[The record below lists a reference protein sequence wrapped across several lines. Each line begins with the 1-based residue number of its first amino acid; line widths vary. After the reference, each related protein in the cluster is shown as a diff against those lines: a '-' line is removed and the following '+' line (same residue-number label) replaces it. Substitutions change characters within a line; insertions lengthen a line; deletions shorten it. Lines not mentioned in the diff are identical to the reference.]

1 MHYHLIKRILSII
14 TLCLWLVSA
23 TALNLDSLWGVWTDT
38 THSDTIRLDAMNK
51 LAWDGYLFSQPDS
64 AYYFAGLK
72 YQFAKEKGLKNY
84 MANALNIQGVSF
96 YLKRNYAKAIE
107 YFRRCYKI
115 KEEIGEKDGMARYLN
130 NMGAV
135 YKDQGD
141 YPRAIDA
148 YSRSLR
154 LREELDD
161 RRGQAAPLN
170 NLGNIY
176 RELNDYSMAL
186 DYFLR
191 SLKIKEETGDENG
204 ASGTLGNIGLVYQ
217 DQGEYVQSMKYFTRS
232 LAIKE
237 KNDDKQGMGNA
248 LNNIGLNYKKQENYS
263 KAMECFQRSLILFV
277 ELDDKKGQS
286 ALLSNLG
293 NIYQIQGDYYQA
305 IKYGKKALQ
314 FAKEVGAVMD
324 IKIASKTLYK
334 AYKKTGQHQKAL
346 KMHEIYLSM
355 RDSII
360 NKENT
365 KAALRQQIQ
374 YEYDK
379 EQALEDVKQ
388 EKKMALSKERE
399 KRQKLILSAT
409 AIGLC
414 MVLFI
419 AGFIFNR
426 LRITRNQKKLISA
439 QKKKVEQQK
448 RIIETKSKDIT
459 DSIRYAEGIQK
470 SILPTMKQV
479 KRMLPDSFIWFK
491 PKDIV
496 SGDFYWVAENNDK
509 VYFAVCDCTGH
520 GVPGSL
526 MSVVG
531 TYLLN
536 EAVNIKGIY
545 HPADIFEEVRRKLK
559 ISLKQEGL
567 DGEQRDGM
575 DAALC
580 AWDKNNKLEFAL
592 AYNSLFHI
600 RKGELM
606 ETKPDKQPVG
616 FHNIEE
622 KPYTHHELTL
632 EKGDTIYLFSD
643 GYVDQ
648 FGGKRNKKF
657 MIKNFKK
664 LLLSIQDKTMN
675 EQKDILQ
682 TTMAEWKGSTEQVD
696 DILVMGLRF

>member
-1 MHYHLIKRILSII
+1 MHCHLMKRILSII

-23 TALNLDSLWGVWTDT
+23 TALNLDSLWGVWSDT
-38 THSDTIRLDAMNK
+38 THSDSIRLDAMNK

-176 RELNDYSMAL
+176 RELNDNSMAL

-217 DQGEYVQSMKYFTRS
+217 DEGEHVQSMKYFTRS

-263 KAMECFQRSLILFV
+263 KAMEYFQRSLILFV

-305 IKYGKKALQ
+305 IKYGKNALQ

-324 IKIASKTLYK
+324 IKIASKTLYN
-334 AYKKTGQHQKAL
+334 AYKKTDQHQKAL
-346 KMHEIYLSM
+346 EMHEIYLSM

-379 EQALEDVKQ
+379 EQALEDAKQ

-419 AGFIFNR
+419 AVFIFNR

-459 DSIRYAEGIQK
+459 DSIRYAENIQK
-470 SILPTMKQV
+470 ALLPTIKSMKEVFLDGFVLFQ
-479 KRMLPDSFIWFK
+479 

-496 SGDFYWVAENNDK
+496 SGDFYWMQHHNDK

-520 GVPGSL
+520 GVPGAFMSMIGSSL
-526 MSVVG
+526 
-531 TYLLN
+531 LD
-536 EAVNIKGIY
+536 EAVLEKGITK
-545 HPADIFEEVRRKLK
+545 PNEIFYEVRKGF
-559 ISLKQEGL
+559 INALKQTDEAGT
-567 DGEQRDGM
+567 QKDGM
-575 DAALC
+575 DAVLC
-580 AWDKNNKLEFAL
+580 SWNKNGILDYAL
-592 AYNSLFHI
+592 AYNPLLLI
-600 RKGELM
+600 RKGEIL
-606 ETKPDKQPVG
+606 ETKADKQPVG
-616 FHNIEE
+616 YHTEE
-622 KPYTHHELTL
+622 QKAFTHHQIKL
-632 EKGDTIYLFSD
+632 EKGDNIYIFTD
-643 GYVDQ
+643 GYPDL
-648 FGGKRNKKF
+648 KP
-657 MIKNFKK
+657 
-664 LLLSIQDKTMN
+664 
-675 EQKDILQ
+675 
-682 TTMAEWKGSTEQVD
+682 
-696 DILVMGLRF
+696 